1 MEPALV
7 YLGERRPSL
16 RGKSPCIQSRANF
29 CGDARQIVL
38 VMLKKKYVI
47 CIYGD
52 TQQAES

>member
-16 RGKSPCIQSRANF
+16 RGKSPWIQSRANF

-38 VMLKKKYVI
+38 VMLKKI
-47 CIYGD
+47 CNLHLW
-52 TQQAES
+52 